1 MGVKIQWIDPNID
14 PLDTVEIWRS
24 PTKAGAPVK
33 IGSVAGNVREYQDDT
48 AERNKVSW
56 YSLTSVRGQ
65 GKAISTP
72 FPVGNYPDTGPG
84 PKTIMRGTWEF
95 GVFGEVDANLLP
107 GFSEIQE
114 KVGIAPNNA
123 VVRFYKWIVNGRI
136 IFIPWGP
143 YHSAFGTTITAA
155 GIMVPQGKTNEAG
168 LVIDREGYGYNIRPP
183 YATNNFTSEL
193 TTIADGGDET
203 LKLSELA
210 AIMTSLVGMD
220 TKLMYGD
227 MKWGDISPAAA
238 GGNYY
243 LTNTYINVNNSTL
256 VANIAASPALVR
268 SGSTSSARGL
278 WPVYELL
285 LT

>member
-48 AERNKVSW
+48 ADRNKVSW
-56 YSLTSVRGQ
+56 YTLVSVLGQ
-65 GKAISTP
+65 GQAISNP
-72 FPVGNYPDTGPG
+72 FPVGNFPDTGPG
-84 PKTIMRGTWEF
+84 PKTIMRGDWEF
-95 GVFGEVDANLLP
+95 GVFGEVDANQLP

-114 KVGIAPNNA
+114 KVGIAPNNS
-123 VVRFYKWIVNGRI
+123 VTRFYKWIVNGRI

-143 YHSAFGTTITAA
+143 YSSAFGSTVSGAP
-155 GIMVPQGKTNEAG
+155 IMVPVGKSNEAG
-168 LVIDREGYGYNIRPP
+168 VVIDREGYGYNIRPP

-193 TTIADGGDET
+193 TTVADGGDET
-203 LKLSELA
+203 LKLSEMA

-227 MKWGDISPAAA
+227 MKWGDISPAAV
-238 GGNYY
+238 GSNYY
-243 LTNTYINVNNSTL
+243 LTNTYINASNTPL
-256 VANIAASPALVR
+256 VASISASPILAK
-268 SGSTSSARGL
+268 STNTSTIRGL